1 LKYESRDAWKRD
13 VVDEILH
20 KRRNQMTVP
29 QARRI
34 AEGEV
39 KVYLRVTVQYNFGLR
54 RQPKQ

>member
-1 LKYESRDAWKRD
+1 MYIKLRNALYLLKYESRDASKRD

-34 AEGEV
+34 AVGEAQV
-39 KVYLRVTVQYNFGLR
+39 CSRV
-54 RQPKQ
+54 